1 MSNIFSIILKNMKL
15 WLGIAIL
22 AVFLW
27 KIDFDFSIMRT
38 IDTAYFSIAVLL
50 LLANVSV
57 RVLRWDKISRIML
70 KKTLFLQNSKI
81 FFLGQAL
88 NELAPQGTGEVT
100 KAYLSYKSY
109 GQKGRSFLI
118 PVFERMIDIFALLI
132 ASFFVVF
139 LLPVDFSRYGGAI
152 IFVLFAFLFASV
164 FFMKPKYLERIVRFF
179 IRKITKNRK
188 DIEKNTMNWRGVK
201 KRDIVVVFLITCFSW
216 LVEAIAQSY
225 LLQSFGYS
233 VSFITLLSIIAFSI
247 ILAIPTFLPG
257 GIGAR
262 EITYSYFLSLV
273 GVPIVVSV
281 SAAVV
286 WRGVYWLALLV
297 FAGGSYFTFD
307 SKKEILSE
315 RFTG

>member
-50 LLANVSV
+50 LLANVSI
-57 RVLRWDKISRIML
+57 RVFRWDKISRTLL
-70 KKTLFLQNSKI
+70 KKTAFLQNSKI

-109 GQKGRSFLI
+109 GQKGRSFLV
-118 PVFERMIDIFALLI
+118 PVFERMMDIFALLI

-139 LLPVDFSRYGGAI
+139 LLPVDFSKYGGAI
-152 IFVLFAFLFASV
+152 LFVLFAFLFASV
-164 FFMKPKYLERIVRFF
+164 FFMKPKYLERFAGFF

-188 DIEKNTMNWRGVK
+188 DMEKNTMNW
-201 KRDIVVVFLITCFSW
+201 
-216 LVEAIAQSY
+216 
-225 LLQSFGYS
+225 
-233 VSFITLLSIIAFSI
+233 
-247 ILAIPTFLPG
+247 
-257 GIGAR
+257 
-262 EITYSYFLSLV
+262 
-273 GVPIVVSV
+273 
-281 SAAVV
+281 
-286 WRGVYWLALLV
+286 
-297 FAGGSYFTFD
+297 
-307 SKKEILSE
+307 
-315 RFTG
+315 